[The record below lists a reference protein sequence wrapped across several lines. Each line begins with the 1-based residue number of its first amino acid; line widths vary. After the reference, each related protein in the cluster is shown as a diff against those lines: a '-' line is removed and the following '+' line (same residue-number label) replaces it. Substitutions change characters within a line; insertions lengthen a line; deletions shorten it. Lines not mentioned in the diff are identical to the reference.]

1 MQTLSRAALALPA
14 DADGPLRSSSA
25 ARLGLLSS
33 DDEAQE
39 NLLAQGQLFFLLLGA
54 LGAGALLTHMI
65 SRLLAA
71 RIHAT
76 VAAAARAEAESL
88 ASGGAVVMN

>member
-1 MQTLSRAALALPA
+1 
-14 DADGPLRSSSA
+14 
-25 ARLGLLSS
+25 
-33 DDEAQE
+33 
-39 NLLAQGQLFFLLLGA
+39 
-54 LGAGALLTHMI
+54 MI